1 MTNQPLS
8 SGEQG
13 KLLLFALL
21 FAPTV
26 IFLVGIIPAIFL
38 GFGIFMMKRNQDFSS
53 VETAVRY
60 FKVYCWIGLIGC
72 SLSWVV
78 NQSIPTTKYY
88 DNVDY
93 QSCIASKDEYYNSLR
108 PHEQLSFLYSDAY
121 KKGCKAEEQAAL
133 ELVAMEWEN
142 SLAGQLNMSS
152 DSTKEPSSDF
162 VFQTSTLFAYLVFVQ
177 VLFFNPLKSHSEWIS
192 VNGIFSS
199 KPKSAMP
206 ISTGAEV
213 DIIKGEKLKKY
224 SVADELIKWAKLK
237 EDGHITEEEFDEA
250 RTKLL
255 KRS

>member
-8 SGEQG
+8 SEEQG

-21 FAPTV
+21 FAPTI

-60 FKVYCWIGLIGC
+60 FKVYCWIGIGV
-72 SLSWVV
+72 SLLWIV
-78 NQSIPTTKYY
+78 NQSMYTIVKISIP
-88 DNVDY
+88 V
-93 QSCIASKDEYYNSLR
+93 
-108 PHEQLSFLYSDAY
+108 
-121 KKGCKAEEQAAL
+121 
-133 ELVAMEWEN
+133 
-142 SLAGQLNMSS
+142 
-152 DSTKEPSSDF
+152 
-162 VFQTSTLFAYLVFVQ
+162 LFPAYLVFVQ

-213 DIIKGEKLKKY
+213 DIIKGEKLKQY